1 MKAAFIIISC
11 YALVY
16 LTCVYFGKQLE
27 YWPYSQAPDGASW
40 MIVSPAP
47 ERSCDQEPQ
56 SEIAAHPGAEFTLA
70 SADRQPR
77 TLFPAEFCAKRPA
90 NWPRAAVE

>member
-1 MKAAFIIISC
+1 MKSAAIIIAC

-16 LTCVYFGKQLE
+16 SSCVYFGKQLE
-27 YWPYSQAPDGASW
+27 YWPNSQAPDGASW

-47 ERSCDQEPQ
+47 ERSCYQEPQ
-56 SEIAAHPGAEFTLA
+56 SEIAVHPGAEFTLA
-70 SADRQPR
+70 SADRQSL
-77 TLFPAEFCAKRPA
+77 TSFPAEFSAKRPA

>member
-16 LTCVYFGKQLE
+16 STCVYFGKQLE

-40 MIVSPAP
+40 MIVSPAL

-56 SEIAAHPGAEFTLA
+56 TGIAVHPGAEFTLA
-70 SADRQPR
+70 SADRQHR
-77 TLFPAEFCAKRPA
+77 TSFPAECCAKRPA
-90 NWPRAAVE
+90 ILPRAAVE